1 MKPFQVIARVLP
13 FLSLVASAVA
23 ADRPPFY
30 VAGGVS
36 RFDKEIRDMT
46 TDYPW
51 TVGLGWGESQSAL
64 FGAPSLDLE
73 WAHASGHGNKF
84 DSYGVTYNERAMITE
99 SLYFGLG
106 IGSYYNKIDA
116 TDDDG
121 RVYDGSEWYPAGRAM
136 IGLNLGGG
144 SYGSLFTELAY
155 TYRGKVE
162 GLDVN
167 SLSLVV
173 GFWF

>member
-1 MKPFQVIARVLP
+1 MRLLPVLA
-13 FLSLVASAVA
+13 LSLIALPLAA

-30 VAGGVS
+30 LAGGVS
-36 RFDKEIRDMT
+36 WFDKQIRDMT

-51 TVGLGWGESQSAL
+51 TVGLGWGEAEQAL

-73 WAHASGHGNKF
+73 WAHAQGHGNKF
-84 DSYGVTYNERAMITE
+84 DSYGVTYNERALITS

-106 IGSYYNKIDA
+106 IGSYYNRVDA

-121 RVYDGSEWYPAGRAM
+121 EHYDAGKWFPAGRAM
-136 IGLNLGGG
+136 LGLNLGGG
-144 SYGSLFTELAY
+144 GYGSLFTELAY
-155 TYRGKVE
+155 TYRGKVD
-162 GLDVN
+162 GLDAN
-167 SLSLVV
+167 SFSLVL

>member
-1 MKPFQVIARVLP
+1 MKPALVAVLAV
-13 FLSLVASAVA
+13 LSLPVLA

-36 RFDKEIRDMT
+36 WFDKEIREMT

-51 TVGLGWGESQSAL
+51 TVGLGWGESEAAL

-73 WAHASGHGNKF
+73 WAHAQGGGNTF
-84 DSYGVTYNERAMITE
+84 DSYGVTYNERALITG

-106 IGSYYNKIDA
+106 IGSYYNRIDA
-116 TDDDG
+116 TDSNG
-121 RVYDGSEWYPAGRAM
+121 KSYDSSKWFPAGRGI

-144 SYGSLFTELAY
+144 SYGSLFTEVVY
-155 TYRGKVE
+155 TYRGKVD
-162 GLDVN
+162 GLDAN
-167 SLSLVV
+167 SFSLVA